1 MLLCWLTLNTR
12 NKLGRGNHLVQ
23 ILFTFYFMFLF
34 EMKFKRLFISE
45 VHPAYGAFK
54 GLHISVRSYVPFKVS
69 QMIIS
74 FTTDFT
80 VIQIVTQ
87 MQAFV
92 LCVWRFRSE
101 WHVADATIEC
111 RLHYWRWLYINSKF
125 CNDCC
130 SLWSP
135 ILYAVSFV
143 QWCRANSIPP
153 SHWCGRFPSMTPY
166 GIPLQ
171 Y

>member
-1 MLLCWLTLNTR
+1 MFIDKTSVYAVLQPVSKTFARKHFCLMLLCWLTLNTG

-23 ILFTFYFMFLF
+23 ILFAFYFMFLF

-45 VHPAYGAFK
+45 VHPANGAFK
-54 GLHISVRSYVPFKVS
+54 GLDISVRSYVPFKVS

-92 LCVWRFRSE
+92 LCV
-101 WHVADATIEC
+101 
-111 RLHYWRWLYINSKF
+111 
-125 CNDCC
+125 
-130 SLWSP
+130 
-135 ILYAVSFV
+135 
-143 QWCRANSIPP
+143 
-153 SHWCGRFPSMTPY
+153 
-166 GIPLQ
+166 
-171 Y
+171 